1 MCGVFSPR
9 RALSEDFENEIA
21 MRKLFAKA
29 RSQTRH
35 LLKEQLA
42 DFGQKRALGLGN
54 LYGPSDAELGLCLD
68 NRNKELKCIDEYL
81 VPLLDSLR

>member
-1 MCGVFSPR
+1 
-9 RALSEDFENEIA
+9 

-35 LLKEQLA
+35 LLKDQLS
-42 DFGQKRALGLGN
+42 DFRQKRTVGLGN

-68 NRNKELKCIDEYL
+68 NRSKELRCIDEYL
-81 VPLLDSLR
+81 VPLLDSLRWVKFIL